1 MPLTL
6 VKNRW
11 VSMHWKKSIRSMNIE
26 LGRHI
31 SKLYLILIL
40 SFICS
45 YVWAGE
51 RKNEYLR
58 QLYIRS
64 TKQEASVDT
73 LIYAKFSYTTLGPLE
88 LGYIGSGYFIKCNYL
103 SNPWYKF
110 KYFNIGKQK
119 LELAISQS
127 RDQVELR
134 YLRYT
139 LQTNLPSLLNYNGNK
154 KEDYRL
160 LQGFLSNKQNLE
172 IDADLYNKIK
182 QYLADYP
189 L

>member
-6 VKNRW
+6 VRNLW
-11 VSMHWKKSIRSMNIE
+11 VSMHWKKSINSMNIE
-26 LGRHI
+26 LGRYL
-31 SKLYLILIL
+31 SKL
-40 SFICS
+40 SFILVFS
-45 YVWAGE
+45 LIYNNIWAGE

-64 TKQEASVDT
+64 TQQEASVDT
-73 LIYAKFSYTTLGPLE
+73 LIYAQFRYTTLGPLE

-103 SNPWYKF
+103 SNPWNKF

-119 LELAISQS
+119 LELAISQNKEH
-127 RDQVELR
+127 VELR

-139 LQTNLPSLLNYNGNK
+139 LQTNLPSLLNYNDDK
-154 KEDYRL
+154 KEDYQL
-160 LQGFLSNKQNLE
+160 LQGFISNKQNLE
-172 IDADLYNKIK
+172 TDADLYIKIK
-182 QYLADYP
+182 KYLDDYP